1 VGQRLKVELIGD
13 EPWSG
18 DFSALGYGSIDATKG
33 WSGDVPEQVGIGLI
47 NSGRF
52 RECEVDTR
60 PIPQNTLTLRRK
72 VK

>member
-1 VGQRLKVELIGD
+1 MRVELIGD

-18 DFSALGYGSIDATKG
+18 DFASLGYDAICATKG
-33 WSGDVPEQVGIGLI
+33 WSDEVPDLIAAGLI

-52 RECEVDTR
+52 RECVDER
-60 PIPQNTLTLRRK
+60 PIPQNTLTLKRK